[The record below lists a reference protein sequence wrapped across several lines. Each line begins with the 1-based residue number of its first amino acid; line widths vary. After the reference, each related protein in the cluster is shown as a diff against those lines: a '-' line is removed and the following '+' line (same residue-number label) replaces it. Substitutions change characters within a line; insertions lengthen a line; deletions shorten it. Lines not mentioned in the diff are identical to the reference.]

1 VVSLSIPV
9 EVLIDE
15 HKLILK
21 AVATLKQKVAQTEL
35 NKSINP
41 DSITLLVDFF
51 RMYADRFHHGKEEG
65 ILFSELSLKEL
76 TDSDKT
82 IMNELIGE
90 HVFAR
95 KTVTSLENAKQD
107 YVNGKRDAINTIID
121 LLQVLAKL
129 YPVHIE
135 KEDKHFFYP
144 AMAYFDKEEQQN
156 MRRKFEEFNR
166 TFTDKRYS
174 QIINSLK

>member
-1 VVSLSIPV
+1 
-9 EVLIDE
+9 
-15 HKLILK
+15 
-21 AVATLKQKVAQTEL
+21 
-35 NKSINP
+35 
-41 DSITLLVDFF
+41 
-51 RMYADRFHHGKEEG
+51 
-65 ILFSELSLKEL
+65 
-76 TDSDKT
+76 
-82 IMNELIGE
+82 MNELIGE

-95 KTVTSLENAKQD
+95 KTVTILENAKQD
-107 YVNGKRDAINTIID
+107 YVNGKRDALNTIID

>member
-1 VVSLSIPV
+1 MVSLSIPV

-21 AVATLKQKVAQTEL
+21 AVATLKQKVAQKEL

-95 KTVTSLENAKQD
+95 KTVTILENAKQD
-107 YVNGKRDAINTIID
+107 YVNGKRDALNTIID

>member
-1 VVSLSIPV
+1 MVSLSIPV

-21 AVATLKQKVAQTEL
+21 AVATLKQKVAQKEL